1 MFHLV
6 RRIGAKL
13 SSLAVHGLVRRAA
26 RRQGF
31 MDPFPV
37 MERLRHLAQPS
48 EVNEPIELLRAAAVF
63 HARGLINARAIQHN
77 LDWVWPFWVR
87 RQFDPRSSSFITR
100 GFSATHVNLTHRN
113 WTAVGLPD
121 CPQLP
126 IVDPRGLVTPFHDGW
141 SLDAWV
147 IGDSGQR
154 LVPSECGDCE
164 QRYALTEGVLT
175 VDTILD
181 CSWARLE
188 MNAAVT
194 RFEGVPTC
202 VLQYTVSSRDD
213 AWLAVSLRPYNP
225 EGISEVG
232 KIEYC
237 TDEAAWLVNHRRRVV
252 FGTVPERRIMSDYWA
267 GDVSL
272 RLQAGDC
279 TDEDHVSCRAGMATA
294 AALFRAAPGAPQTV
308 EIRIPL
314 ENVRNAARRHQHAI
328 PAGRADARDGATQG
342 GVGKAA
348 PQKMQ
353 QGTPPQWDDVLDATP
368 RLTIPDERM
377 AKLYRQCLYSLV
389 LHSPGEVYPGPF
401 TYKRF
406 WFRDASFI
414 LNALLN
420 ANLHDRVRRCL
431 NSYPSRQT
439 ITGYF
444 HSQDGEWDSN
454 GEALWILDQYYRTTG
469 ERPDARCLRVV
480 SRGADWIRRKRS
492 EAGCSDCPHA
502 GLLPSGFSAEH
513 LGPNDY
519 YYWDNFWSV
528 AGLQCAAR
536 LLAEGGRET
545 EAARFREVADELLQ
559 SVDASLAHRRDGRD
573 AGEAYPASPYRRM
586 DSGAVGSIV
595 ASYPLGILSAENS
608 RLRGTTDFLLDNCRV
623 KGGFFQENIHSGI
636 NAYLTLHLAQVL
648 LRAGD
653 PRYFELVDVVANL
666 ATSAGQWPEAVHP
679 ITDGGCM
686 GDGHHVWA
694 SAEWFMMLRNMFL
707 REEGDSLI
715 LCSGIPKAWLESGEE
730 ISFGPASSLFGTVF
744 VSCHQT
750 ETGAQVRWRRQ
761 FRTAPSSMKICLPGH
776 LPQTVENPAARQS
789 VDVSRISS

>member
-1 MFHLV
+1 
-6 RRIGAKL
+6 
-13 SSLAVHGLVRRAA
+13 
-26 RRQGF
+26 

-63 HARGLINARAIQHN
+63 HARGLVNARAIQHN

-87 RQFDPRSSSFITR
+87 RQFDPYSSSFITR

-147 IGDSGQR
+147 IGDEAQR
-154 LVPSECGDCE
+154 LAPSECEDCE
-164 QRYALTEGVLT
+164 QMYALTDGVLA
-175 VDTILD
+175 VDTAVE

-188 MNAAVT
+188 MHAAVT
-194 RFEGVPTC
+194 RCDGVPTC
-202 VLQYTVSSRDD
+202 VLRYTVSARSD

-225 EGISEVG
+225 EGISQVG
-232 KIEYC
+232 DIQYRA
-237 TDEAAWLVNHRRRVV
+237 DESAWLVNHRRRVV
-252 FGTVPERRIMSDYWA
+252 FRTVPERRIMSDYWT

-272 RLQAGDC
+272 RLPGEFA
-279 TDEDHVSCRAGMATA
+279 DEHHGSCRAGMATA
-294 AALFRAAPGAPQTV
+294 AALYRLEGDTPRTV
-308 EIRIPL
+308 EVRIPL
-314 ENVRNAARRHQHAI
+314 ESGRNATRWSA
-328 PAGRADARDGATQG
+328 PAMHSKRSDNRVGVKGRG
-342 GVGKAA
+342 GKAA
-348 PQKMQ
+348 AQKVSQ
-353 QGTPPQWDDVLDATP
+353 ETAPQWDEVLAATP

-377 AKLYRQCLYSLV
+377 AGLYRQALYSLV
-389 LHSPGEVYPGPF
+389 LHSPGDVYPGPF

-406 WFRDASFI
+406 WFRDAAFI

-420 ANLHDRVRRCL
+420 ANLHNRVRRCL
-431 NSYPSRQT
+431 DTYPSRQT

-454 GEALWILDQYYRTTG
+454 GEALWILDQFYRTTG
-469 ERPDARCLRVV
+469 ERPDTRRLRVI

-492 EAGCSDCPHA
+492 ESDRPNCPHA

-536 LLAEGGRET
+536 LLAEGGHET
-545 EAARFREVADELLQ
+545 EGERFRAVAEELLR
-559 SVDASLAHRRDGRD
+559 SVDASLAHRRDWRGGAD
-573 AGEAYPASPYRRM
+573 AYPASPYRRM

-595 ASYPLGILSAENS
+595 AAYPLRILAPDNL
-608 RLRGTTDFLLDNCRV
+608 RLRATTDFLLDNCRV
-623 KGGFFQENIHSGI
+623 HGGFFQENIHSGI
-636 NAYLTLHLAQVL
+636 NAYLTLQLAQVL

-653 PRYFELVDVVANL
+653 PRFFELVEIIADL

-679 ITDGGCM
+679 ITGGGCM

-694 SAEWFMMLRNMFL
+694 SAEWFMMLRNMFV
-707 REEGDSLI
+707 REEGDTLI
-715 LCSGIPKAWLESGEE
+715 LFSGIPEAWLESGEE
-730 ISFGPASSLFGTVF
+730 VSFGPASTLFGSVS
-744 VSCHQT
+744 VSCRRT
-750 ETGAQVRWRRQ
+750 ADGARASWSHQ
-761 FRTAPSSMKICLPGH
+761 FRSPPANMRICLPGH
-776 LPQTVENPAARQS
+776 SPQTVDTPSEQQS
-789 VDVSRISS
+789 VELKRTAE